1 MTKLIIIRHGESL
14 GNQAGIFLGHT
25 NLDLSPKGKMHA
37 ELARDYF
44 KNFKIDAVYSS
55 DLLRAYNTA
64 KPTADYFGLEI
75 IASQNLREIYAGD
88 WEGKTYAEIQERYKN
103 EWNVWLN
110 DIGACITNNGESVK
124 ELADRVCN
132 EVLEIAKKNDEK
144 TVLIATH
151 ATAIRCLMTRFA
163 GKTLSE
169 MKDTP
174 WTQNAS
180 INFAEYNDDVLHFT
194 KTNITEHLGNLVT
207 AFPENV

>member
-1 MTKLIIIRHGESL
+1 MTNLIIIRHGESM
-14 GNQAGIFLGHT
+14 GNQAGIFLGHK

-44 KNFKIDAVYSS
+44 KNYKIDAVYSS

-75 IASQNLREIYAGD
+75 NTSRNLREIFAGD
-88 WEGKTYAEIQERYKN
+88 WEGKPYAQIDEQYKYA
-103 EWNVWLN
+103 WDVWLN
-110 DIGACITNNGESVK
+110 DIGSCTTTNGESVK
-124 ELADRVCN
+124 ELSNRVCN
-132 EVLEIAKKNDEK
+132 EVLKIAEENDGK

-151 ATAIRCLMTRFA
+151 ATVIRCLMTVFT
-163 GKTLSE
+163 GKTLAQ
-169 MKDTP
+169 MNDTP

-180 INFAEYNDDVLHFT
+180 INFAEYNNGELTFT
-194 KTNITEHLGNLVT
+194 KTNIIDHLGDLVT